1 MLSKKLEIYTP
12 LPYTFN
18 VKNTVH
24 KWLLEIPYD
33 QDLKFASFDIS
44 NMYSNIPTNELI
56 KVIDLMCDQHDI
68 KEEPKHEIMKISQIL
83 IKQNYFR
90 FQDTIYTQEEGLAMG
105 APISSIFSEIYLQH
119 IENTNIVDILLKHH
133 KWTFPLCWWY
143 SPSIQKRH
151 SKHIWRS

>member
-68 KEEPKHEIMKISQIL
+68 TEELKHEIMKISQIL
-83 IKQNYFR
+83 IKQDYFR
-90 FQDTIYTQEEGLAMG
+90 FQDTVYTQEEGLAMG
-105 APISSIFSEIYLQH
+105 APASSVFSEL
-119 IENTNIVDILLKHH
+119 
-133 KWTFPLCWWY
+133 
-143 SPSIQKRH
+143 
-151 SKHIWRS
+151 